1 MDICADGSSLE
12 AGEQVLS
19 LCLNDDAMA
28 DEVQGALFCGAP
40 PAVLGGA
47 VFGLHN
53 VVERILPCAA

>member
-1 MDICADGSSLE
+1 MNICADGSSLE

-47 VFGLHN
+47 VFGLDN
-53 VVERILPCAA
+53 GV